1 MQFFSDCFIKSKTG
15 LLRNVKFIFSYNKI
29 IFISILISF
38 SLSYCSDD
46 KEVELDRLA
55 KTYVD
60 LLVVE
65 DFYEGSDSLEIKK
78 AEVYKKYNLDTAT
91 YNASFKRINYDQEK
105 WNEFFKL
112 ANTYLDSLKAKN
124 RH

>member
-1 MQFFSDCFIKSKTG
+1 MKKY
-15 LLRNVKFIFSYNKI
+15 LLVF
-29 IFISILISF
+29 FISSIFLISF
-38 SLSYCSDD
+38 AKCSDD
-46 KEVELDRLA
+46 KEVELDKLA
-55 KTYVD
+55 KAYVD

-65 DFYEGSDSLEIKK
+65 DYYEGTDSLIIKK

-91 YNASFKRINYDQEK
+91 YNASFRRINYDQEK

-124 RH
+124 KH